1 MSEVINNMKTRR
13 SIRKYKPDMIPE
25 DVLNRIIEAGTYA
38 ATGMGKQSPIIIAV
52 TNKEIRDKFSKMNAE
67 IMGVDSDPFYGA
79 PVVLIVLADK
89 ARPTYVYDGSLVM
102 GNLMLA
108 AHAEGIGSC
117 WIQGRNREAADGSSS
132 EEYLRELLHFP
143 QRLRLEASLSLGM
156 PAATPAPHSLEELK
170 TEKVHEEAM
179 DAHLLVN
186 VRYTLKPGTREEFLK
201 KFEEIEAAPC
211 SRKEPGNLRYDYFCP
226 EDDAD
231 AMCLIEEWTDTEA
244 QKIHGATPHYQKLA
258 ALKKEYVLH
267 MDLVKTYIDSIP
279 PAVTS
284 E

>member
-1 MSEVINNMKTRR
+1 MNTMSAEQTQVSYENARVNLELSWRFYQMSEVINNMKTRR

-117 WIQGRNREAADGSSS
+117 SIHRAK
-132 EEYLRELLHFP
+132 EEFESAEGKAFLK
-143 QRLRLEASLSLGM
+143 SLGIEGDYEGIGHCVLGYTDGEEPKAM
-156 PAATPAPHSLEELK
+156 P
-170 TEKVHEEAM
+170 
-179 DAHLLVN
+179 
-186 VRYTLKPGTREEFLK
+186 
-201 KFEEIEAAPC
+201 
-211 SRKEPGNLRYDYFCP
+211 RKEN
-226 EDDAD
+226 
-231 AMCLIEEWTDTEA
+231 
-244 QKIHGATPHYQKLA
+244 
-258 ALKKEYVLH
+258 YVYC
-267 MDLVKTYIDSIP
+267 VK
-279 PAVTS
+279 
-284 E
+284 

>member
-1 MSEVINNMKTRR
+1 MNTMSAEQTRVSYENARVNLELSWRLYQMSEVINNMKTRR

-117 WIQGRNREAADGSSS
+117 WIHRAK
-132 EEYLRELLHFP
+132 EEFESAEGKAFLK
-143 QRLRLEASLSLGM
+143 SLGIEGDYEGIGHCVLGYTDGEEPKAM
-156 PAATPAPHSLEELK
+156 P
-170 TEKVHEEAM
+170 
-179 DAHLLVN
+179 
-186 VRYTLKPGTREEFLK
+186 
-201 KFEEIEAAPC
+201 
-211 SRKEPGNLRYDYFCP
+211 RKEN
-226 EDDAD
+226 
-231 AMCLIEEWTDTEA
+231 
-244 QKIHGATPHYQKLA
+244 
-258 ALKKEYVLH
+258 YVYC
-267 MDLVKTYIDSIP
+267 VK
-279 PAVTS
+279 
-284 E
+284 